1 MKILNRKYLVLYL
14 IILLAAFF
22 MVFYRNIDYAYK
34 APSRLQNISEDSD
47 MSPEE
52 IERDRQKTF
61 LQHFLDQ
68 KPDFLVDQKYNDLL
82 GIKTRTLPI
91 VIVSTIFLYL
101 SIKNHL
107 VKYNIGRNTRYQQE
121 KLKLKRKIALIPP
134 LFSLASVTLL
144 VIIGLTSGSSAN
156 NFSYHFYFLYDHNS
170 ILRIFAFNELASFLV
185 NEVFLFIGI
194 YLLSMLTLELVDR
207 YGKLDGILI
216 FLIMVWVLPIF
227 IIPRGYFNQ
236 ALHLFLPHN
245 SMVLTAPG
253 VNLLKVI
260 APMIV
265 MILAIFWIR
274 RLKTD
279 EVEV

>member
-1 MKILNRKYLVLYL
+1 MRRIINYKYIVLYL
-14 IILLAAFF
+14 IILLATFF

-52 IERDRQKTF
+52 IERDRKKTF

-68 KPDFLVDQKYNDLL
+68 KQGFSVGQKYNDIL

-91 VIVSTIFLYL
+91 VIISTIFLYL

-107 VKYNIGRNTRYQQE
+107 VKYNIGRNTRYQRE

-134 LFSLASVTLL
+134 LFSLASIVLL
-144 VIIGLTSGSSAN
+144 VVIGLLSSN
-156 NFSYHFYFLYDHNS
+156 DNFGYEFYFLYDHNS

-207 YGKLDGILI
+207 YGKLDGILM

-245 SMVLTAPG
+245 SMILTAPG